1 MIIGDGALVADD
13 ELGGG
18 GGDGSFGGVGGGG
31 VGVRGFGGG
40 GVGVR
45 ITSTEVSELDVD
57 ELDELLSR
65 DKICG
70 LLKMTF
76 CIAGNIIKYYCHK
89 LLPQSYL
96 QCHMIPW
103 DWWWGWGWSWN
114 WRWCLWLGDGNFL
127 LNNHFFR

>member
-1 MIIGDGALVADD
+1 MIIGDGAADELED

-18 GGDGSFGGVGGGG
+18 GGVGSLGGGG

-76 CIAGNIIKYYCHK
+76 CITGKIIKY
-89 LLPQSYL
+89 LSLSYL
-96 QCHMIPW
+96 QSHMIRSH
-103 DWWWGWGWSWN
+103 DWIN
-114 WRWCLWLGDGNFL
+114 CK
-127 LNNHFFR
+127 

>member
-1 MIIGDGALVADD
+1 MIIGDGAADELED

-18 GGDGSFGGVGGGG
+18 GGVGSLGGGG

-76 CIAGNIIKYYCHK
+76 CITGNIIKYYCHK
-89 LLPQSYL
+89 LLSKSYL
-96 QCHMIPW
+96 QCHMIVSH
-103 DWWWGWGWSWN
+103 DS
-114 WRWCLWLGDGNFL
+114 LG
-127 LNNHFFR
+127 

>member
-1 MIIGDGALVADD
+1 MIIGDGAADELED

-18 GGDGSFGGVGGGG
+18 GGVGSLGGGG

-70 LLKMTF
+70 PLKMTF
-76 CIAGNIIKYYCHK
+76 CITGKIIKY
-89 LLPQSYL
+89 LSLSYL
-96 QCHMIPW
+96 QSHMIRSH
-103 DWWWGWGWSWN
+103 DWIN
-114 WRWCLWLGDGNFL
+114 CK
-127 LNNHFFR
+127 

>member
-1 MIIGDGALVADD
+1 MIIGDGAEEALDD
-13 ELGGG
+13 ELGGV
-18 GGDGSFGGVGGGG
+18 GSLGGGGG

-76 CIAGNIIKYYCHK
+76 CITGNIIKYYCHK
-89 LLPQSYL
+89 LLSKSYL
-96 QCHMIPW
+96 QCHMIVSH
-103 DWWWGWGWSWN
+103 DS
-114 WRWCLWLGDGNFL
+114 LG
-127 LNNHFFR
+127 